1 MILWRQ
7 KNRRGEKH
15 DMSNN
20 ELLLA
25 ISGMMDKKLEPIQKD
40 ISQMKNDIVNMKKDI
55 SNIQDDII
63 DIKGQIKEMDV
74 RINEVDVRIK
84 QIEINQENKILPR
97 LQNIEACY
105 TSTYER
111 YARGADQIENT
122 MQDMSLI
129 KTVVTEHSA
138 KLEKIS

>member
-1 MILWRQ
+1 
-7 KNRRGEKH
+7 
-15 DMSNN
+15 MSDN

-25 ISGMMDKKLEPIQKD
+25 ISNMMDKKIEPIQK
-40 ISQMKNDIVNMKKDI
+40 SI
-55 SNIQDDII
+55 SNIEDDII
-63 DIKGQIKEMDV
+63 DIKGQIKEL
-74 RINEVDVRIK
+74 DVRIK
-84 QIEINQENKILPR
+84 QVEINQENRILPR

-111 YARGADQIENT
+111 YARGVDQIENT
-122 MQDMSLI
+122 MQDISLI